1 VVTFINTITIEEI
14 DYNYL
19 KSFLSQYKNVRVK
32 INSML
37 KKGEIIRVKK
47 GLYVP
52 GEKYLRG
59 VIHRET
65 LSNLIYGPSYL
76 SLEYAL
82 SFYGMIPERVE
93 TVTAVTNKRNKLF
106 DTPLGKFT
114 YRYIHP
120 DLYPIGVN
128 SVSIDENHNIIIAGK
143 EKALA
148 DTLYFYDSMNSVD
161 ELKAYLHDNLRVSE
175 EDIRNID
182 KSILNKLADIYGGNV
197 ALLKKYLGG
206 KK

>member
-1 VVTFINTITIEEI
+1 MVFINTIPIEEI

-19 KSFLSQYKNVRVK
+19 KSFLSGYKNVRVK

-52 GEKYLRG
+52 GDKYLRG
-59 VIHRET
+59 VVHRET
-65 LSNLIYGPSYL
+65 LSNLIYGPSYI

-93 TVTAVTNKRNKLF
+93 TVTAVTNKKNKSF

-120 DLYPIGVN
+120 DLYPVGIN
-128 SVSIDENHNIIIAGK
+128 NVSLDEKHNILIAGR

-148 DTLYFYDSMNSVD
+148 DTLYFYDDLGSVD
-161 ELKAYLHDNLRVSE
+161 ELRAYLHDSLRIEFDDIKNLDTSVINR
-175 EDIRNID
+175 
-182 KSILNKLADIYGGNV
+182 LADVYGGNV
-197 ALLKKYLGG
+197 SLLKEYIGG
-206 KK
+206 KG

>member
-1 VVTFINTITIEEI
+1 MAFLNTIPIEEI

-19 KSFLSQYKNVRVK
+19 KSFLSGYKNVRVK

-52 GEKYLRG
+52 GYKYLRG
-59 VIHRET
+59 VVHKET
-65 LSNLIYGPSYL
+65 LSNLIYGPSYI
-76 SLEYAL
+76 SLEYSL

-93 TVTAVTNKRNKLF
+93 TVTAVTNKKNKSF

-120 DLYPIGVN
+120 DLYPVGVN
-128 SVSIDENHNIIIAGK
+128 TVSLDEKHNILIAGR

-148 DTLYFYDSMNSVD
+148 DTLYFYDDLGSLD
-161 ELKAYLHDNLRVSE
+161 ELKVYLHDNLRIE
-175 EDIRNID
+175 FDDIVNLD
-182 KSILNKLADIYGGNV
+182 KSVINNLSDVYGGNV
-197 ALLKKYLGG
+197 ALLKEYLGG
-206 KK
+206 KE

>member
-1 VVTFINTITIEEI
+1 MVFLNTIPIEEI

-19 KSFLSQYKNVRVK
+19 KSFLSGYKNVRVK

-37 KKGEIIRVKK
+37 KKGELIRVKK

-59 VIHRET
+59 VVHRET
-65 LSNLIYGPSYL
+65 LSNLIYGPSYI

-93 TVTAVTNKRNKLF
+93 TVTAVTNKRNKSF

-120 DLYPIGVN
+120 DLYPMGVN
-128 SVSIDENHNIIIAGK
+128 SVSIDEKHNILIAGR

-148 DTLYFYDSMNSVD
+148 DSLYFYGDIKDVD
-161 ELKAYLHDNLRVSE
+161 ELKLYLHDNLRIE
-175 EDIRNID
+175 FDDIVNLD
-182 KSILNKLADIYGGNV
+182 KSVIKRLSDVYGGNV
-197 ALLKKYLGG
+197 ALLKEYLGG
-206 KK
+206 KE

>member
-1 VVTFINTITIEEI
+1 MAFLNTIPIEEI

-19 KSFLSQYKNVRVK
+19 KSFLSGYKNVRVK

-52 GEKYLRG
+52 GDKYLRG

-65 LSNLIYGPSYL
+65 LSNLIYGPSYI

-93 TVTAVTNKRNKLF
+93 TVTAVTNKKNKSF

-120 DLYPIGVN
+120 DLYPVGVN
-128 SVSIDENHNIIIAGK
+128 TVSLDEKHNILIAGR

-148 DTLYFYDSMNSVD
+148 DTLYFYDDLGSLD
-161 ELKAYLHDNLRVSE
+161 ELKVYLHDNLRIE
-175 EDIRNID
+175 FDDIVNLD
-182 KSILNKLADIYGGNV
+182 KSVINNLSDVYGGNV
-197 ALLKKYLGG
+197 ALLKEYLGG
-206 KK
+206 KE

>member
-1 VVTFINTITIEEI
+1 MTFINTFPIEEI

-19 KSFLSQYKNVRVK
+19 KSFLSEYKNVRVK

-37 KKGEIIRVKK
+37 KKGEIIRIKK

-59 VIHRET
+59 VVHKEI
-65 LSNLIYGPSYL
+65 LSNLIYGPSYI

-82 SFYGMIPERVE
+82 SFYGMIPDRVE
-93 TVTAVTNKRNKLF
+93 TVTAVTNKRNKTF

-120 DLYPIGVN
+120 DLYSMGVDT
-128 SVSIDENHNIIIAGK
+128 VSIDEKHNILIAGK

-148 DTLYFYDSMNSVD
+148 DMLYFYDDLGTVD
-161 ELKAYLHDNLRVSE
+161 ELKAYLHDNLRIGM
-175 EDIRNID
+175 EDLED
-182 KSILNKLADIYGGNV
+182 LDSLILKKFADVYGGNV
-197 ALLKKYLGG
+197 TLLKRYLGG
-206 KK
+206 DE

>member
-1 VVTFINTITIEEI
+1 MVFINTIPIEEI

-19 KSFLSQYKNVRVK
+19 KSFLSGYKNIRVK

-37 KKGEIIRVKK
+37 KNGEIIRVKK

-52 GEKYLRG
+52 GEKHLRG
-59 VIHRET
+59 VVHKET
-65 LSNLIYGPSYL
+65 LSNLIYGPSYI

-93 TVTAVTNKRNKLF
+93 TVTAVTNKKNKSF

-114 YRYIHP
+114 YRYINP
-120 DLYPIGVN
+120 DLYPVGIN
-128 SVSIDENHNIIIAGK
+128 NVSLDEKHNILIAGR

-148 DTLYFYDSMNSVD
+148 DILYFYDDLGSLD
-161 ELKAYLHDNLRVSE
+161 ELKVYLHDNLRIE
-175 EDIRNID
+175 FDDIQNID
-182 KSILNKLADIYGGNV
+182 KSVIKNLSDVYGGNV
-197 ALLKKYLGG
+197 LLLKEYLGG
-206 KK
+206 KE